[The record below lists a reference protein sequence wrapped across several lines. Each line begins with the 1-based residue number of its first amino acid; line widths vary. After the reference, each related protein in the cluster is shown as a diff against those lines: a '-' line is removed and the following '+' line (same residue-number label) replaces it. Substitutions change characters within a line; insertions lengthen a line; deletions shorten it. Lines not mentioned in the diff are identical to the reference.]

1 MADRR
6 FAGGMTVDPDDVDPD
21 EDDGYLAALARG
33 GAHHHHRA
41 VPRSPPALRA
51 GLAVLVPCA
60 LVTGVALIWLCP
72 HGVGGG
78 QPGSNG
84 QRQLHGEVSSVE
96 HLPCPPPPAEGT
108 QPPPGA
114 AAACGAVLV
123 RLTDGPDAGKLVATD
138 IPFGPGAPTVR
149 RGDRVVLLYI
159 PDAAADQRYQ
169 ILDQQ
174 RGFQLWMLVI
184 GFAIAVIAFGR
195 WRGLTALAGLAVT
208 FAVLLLFIVPAILAG
223 RPPLLVAIVGS
234 AAIMLTVLYLTHGF
248 TLPTSVAVLGTLA
261 SLVLCWPPSPPASRG

>member
-1 MADRR
+1 MGDIGVRTNPAQPAVD
-6 FAGGMTVDPDDVDPD
+6 AGGFLGGRECVDHPSGPRQCV
-21 EDDGYLAALARG
+21 AV
-33 GAHHHHRA
+33 HHRA

-174 RGFQLWMLVI
+174 RGFQLWKCT
-184 GFAIAVIAFGR
+184 GQTDGTPRA
-195 WRGLTALAGLAVT
+195 
-208 FAVLLLFIVPAILAG
+208 
-223 RPPLLVAIVGS
+223 
-234 AAIMLTVLYLTHGF
+234 
-248 TLPTSVAVLGTLA
+248 TSSMA
-261 SLVLCWPPSPPASRG
+261 

>member
-1 MADRR
+1 M
-6 FAGGMTVDPDDVDPD
+6 
-21 EDDGYLAALARG
+21 
-33 GAHHHHRA
+33 
-41 VPRSPPALRA
+41 
-51 GLAVLVPCA
+51 
-60 LVTGVALIWLCP
+60 
-72 HGVGGG
+72 
-78 QPGSNG
+78 
-84 QRQLHGEVSSVE
+84 
-96 HLPCPPPPAEGT
+96 
-108 QPPPGA
+108 
-114 AAACGAVLV
+114 
-123 RLTDGPDAGKLVATD
+123 
-138 IPFGPGAPTVR
+138 R

-195 WRGLTALAGLAVT
+195 WVGLTALAGLAVT